1 MMDSKRKRRKGRLRH
16 NTLFVG
22 ALAVIVT
29 LSLSSCSS
37 SSKNSTSGGS
47 GGSSNGTLTVGIMG
61 SNDESIDP
69 HATTTAYAGD
79 LRDNQLYESL
89 TTRDP
94 QGNVIWG
101 LATDMSP
108 NADLTQW
115 TVKLRPNV
123 KTHSGGIFN
132 ADDVIFSV
140 KRILNEKQQA
150 AGAPLISDVIDPNK
164 VVKVDDTTVR
174 FTLKKPYGP
183 FKELW
188 SDGYLYMVPADW
200 TAQNPDGTGPFTYV
214 SATPGQQ
221 STFVRFDGYWGGPA
235 KFKTLKIVDFSAMDA
250 IVNALRGGQIDV
262 AAQVPLTE
270 ADSLNSGGLKVLTSK
285 SPFTIVIGFRTDIAP
300 FNDPRVMQAVRLLVD
315 RNQVVTNAFDGH
327 GAVANDIFSRAGGSC
342 ALPNVAQRTPDIAK
356 AKQLLA
362 EAGQSNLTFSI
373 SNPGDTPGMSEM
385 LQVLQ
390 ANAKQAGVT
399 VKLDTMSF
407 AKYGDGWLKWP
418 VSVDVGAHPY
428 LFDVK
433 NSLMAGANANIAHW
447 NDPQFMSLANQ
458 LLQTVDPTKQCSL
471 EQQMQQ
477 IEYDRSGYLLTAWS
491 DTLTAYQ
498 SSKVSGLVPAVYNL
512 SVDYL
517 KNVSVKG

>member
-1 MMDSKRKRRKGRLRH
+1 ML
-16 NTLFVG
+16 VG
-22 ALAVIVT
+22 TVAAVFSLV
-29 LSLSSCSS
+29 LSSCSS
-37 SSKNSTSGGS
+37 NSTNASSTTSYGS
-47 GGSSNGTLTVGIMG
+47 NNGTLSVGIMG
-61 SNDESIDP
+61 TDDESIDP
-69 HATTTAYAGD
+69 HATTTAYASD
-79 LRDNQLYESL
+79 LRDDELYESL

-94 QGNVIWG
+94 QGNVSWA
-101 LATDMSP
+101 LATAMTP
-108 NADLTQW
+108 NSDLTQW

-123 KTHSGGIFN
+123 KTHNGGVFT

-140 KRILNEKQQA
+140 KRILNAKQQA

-164 VVKVDDTTVR
+164 VVKIDDTTVQ

-188 SDGYLYMVPADW
+188 TDGYLYMVPSDW
-200 TAQNPDGTGPFTYV
+200 TAQKPDGTGPFSYV

-221 STFVRFDGYWGGPA
+221 STFVRFDGYWGGAA
-235 KFKTLKIVDFSAMDA
+235 KFKTLKIVDFSDMEA
-250 IVNALRGGQIDV
+250 IVNALRGGQVDV

-270 ADSLNSGGLKVLTSK
+270 ADALNSGDLKVLTSK
-285 SPFTIVIGFRTDIAP
+285 SPFTIIIGFRTDIAP

-342 ALPNVAQRTPDIAK
+342 ALPDVPQRTPDIAK

-373 SNPGDTPGMSEM
+373 ANPGDTPGMSEM

-399 VKLDTMSF
+399 VKIDTMSF

-447 NDPQFMSLANQ
+447 NDPEFMTLANQ
-458 LLQTVDPTKQCSL
+458 LLQTVDPAKQCSL
-471 EQQMQQ
+471 EQQMQK

-491 DTLTAYQ
+491 DTLTAYRPG
-498 SSKVSGLVPAVYNL
+498 KVAGLVPALYNL
-512 SVDYL
+512 STTYL
-517 KNVSVKG
+517 QNVSVKG